1 MTIETKFNVGD
12 KVFFTHNGKYKNGI
26 VIQISIHTNNCSG
39 LYIIYKVKDMYDIF
53 QCNIFRFEE
62 QELSFTLEE
71 AIQAQ
76 EKSDREL
83 EESIHRAT
91 TER

>member
-1 MTIETKFNVGD
+1 MSIETKFNVGD
-12 KVFFTHNGKYKNGI
+12 TVFFTYNGKHRNGI
-26 VIQISIHTNNCSG
+26 VIQIDIHTNNCSG

-53 QCNIFRFEE
+53 RCEE
-62 QELSFTLEE
+62 HELSFTLEE